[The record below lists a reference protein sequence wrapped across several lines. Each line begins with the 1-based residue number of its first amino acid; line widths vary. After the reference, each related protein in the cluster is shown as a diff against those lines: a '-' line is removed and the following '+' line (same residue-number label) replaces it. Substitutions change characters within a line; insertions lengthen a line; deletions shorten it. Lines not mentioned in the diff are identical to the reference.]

1 LKANPL
7 NLLIAILAGALLAY
21 ALWNLAGADTQGA
34 IALGSFVFLASALA
48 CSAGLRYRD
57 ERAGRSVKL
66 LGSVFFVV
74 ALLLNVFFAVTRF
87 STTVYV
93 VVSGLV
99 FLLFLFL
106 ANAVHGAEQA

>member
-1 LKANPL
+1 
-7 NLLIAILAGALLAY
+7 
-21 ALWNLAGADTQGA
+21 
-34 IALGSFVFLASALA
+34 
-48 CSAGLRYRD
+48 
-57 ERAGRSVKL
+57 
-66 LGSVFFVV
+66 
-74 ALLLNVFFAVTRF
+74 LLLNVFFAVTRF